1 MIPRLII
8 AALILGMPL
17 PLALAGPTGSPG
29 QDLPE
34 PPEPPQVP
42 EVRSYQG
49 RFQSVV
55 VHRLDVEPKATLHM
69 KGLRGDIVL
78 MGTDVQ
84 RIVIEEKITVKT
96 RREDRA
102 QEIIERVKGELSPP
116 AASPA
121 SCGTS
126 PAFRR
131 GGEAYVFQA
140 SELSDRN
147 VSYSYKARVPQTF
160 NVIIHSYGGDVE
172 LSDLQGDLE
181 ARTGGG
187 DIALSNSAG
196 RIKAQTGGGDIDV
209 FKVEGQVDLFTGGG
223 DIEGRTVEGKINAS
237 TGGGDI
243 DFWTGK
249 GNFIFNTGGGDID
262 LRNLEGTDLEA
273 RTGGGDIEVVDITA
287 RVNLMTGGGDISAEN
302 LTGDLEAASSGGDL
316 SLERIHGDVA
326 LFSAHGDIDIRRI
339 TGAVKAKTGSG
350 DIEVHE
356 MTLEEPGQEESTLT
370 TTNGD
375 VYINYF
381 SQKPVDI
388 AITIFG
394 YSPRYAADRIRG
406 NVDFTYKK
414 DNGNT
419 LAIYSTDKPF
429 HRIIIETT
437 TGEIKIMKGEQ

>member
-17 PLALAGPTGSPG
+17 PLAG

-69 KGLRGDIVL
+69 KRLRGDVVL

-84 RIVIEEKITVKT
+84 RIVIEEKITIKT

-102 QEIIERVKGELSPP
+102 QEIIERVKSKLSPP
-116 AASPA
+116 SAS
-121 SCGTS
+121 
-126 PAFRR
+126 
-131 GGEAYVFQA
+131 GEAYVFQA
-140 SELSDRN
+140 SELGDRN
-147 VSYSYKARVPQTF
+147 VSFRYKARVPKTF
-160 NVIIHSYGGDVE
+160 NVIIHSYGGDVDM
-172 LSDLQGDLE
+172 SDLQGDLE
-181 ARTGGG
+181 AKTGGG

-196 RIKAQTGGGDIDV
+196 RIKVQTGGGDIDV

-223 DIEGRTVEGKINAS
+223 DIEGRTVQGKFKVH

-249 GNFIFNTGGGDID
+249 GNFTFNTGGGDID
-262 LRNLEGTDLEA
+262 LGNLEGTNVEA
-273 RTGGGDIEVVDITA
+273 RTGGGDIEVADVTA
-287 RVNLMTGGGDISAEN
+287 RINLMTGGGDIYAEN
-302 LTGDLEAASSGGDL
+302 IAGDIEAASSGGDL
-316 SLERIHGDVA
+316 SLERIHGDA
-326 LFSAHGDIDIRRI
+326 ILFSAAGDIDIRRI
-339 TGAVKAKTGSG
+339 TGAVRAKSGSG
-350 DIEVHE
+350 DIEIHE
-356 MTLEEPGQEESTLT
+356 MILEEPGKEESTLAT
-370 TTNGD
+370 TTGD
-375 VYINYF
+375 VYVNYY
-381 SQKPVDI
+381 SKKPVDI
-388 AITIFG
+388 TAKVFG
-394 YSPRYAADRIRG
+394 YSPRYAMDRIHG

-437 TGEIKIMKGEQ
+437 TGEIKIMKGEP